1 MLDSKAAQN
10 LSILLGG
17 SLKHM
22 SYEHIRT
29 CILRCDTTVLTA
41 NVLDLLI
48 QVSRGS
54 RKSRGN
60 SVKSEKSGKV
70 GIVGKIGRVGIVITI
85 SNKLQKT
92 YITS

>member
-1 MLDSKAAQN
+1 MKKVKDLKVLDSKAAQN

-22 SYEHIRT
+22 TYEHIRT

-48 QVSRGS
+48 QVCLFMQIN
-54 RKSRGN
+54 KVEM
-60 SVKSEKSGKV
+60 SVC
-70 GIVGKIGRVGIVITI
+70 
-85 SNKLQKT
+85 NFKLT
-92 YITS
+92 PFY